1 MIVTTQNNIYI
12 DGEGKAIP
20 NCYGIEQKDNFY
32 YVSSYENDEGVIKK
46 YDVDFNFI
54 GRIATKPLN
63 DIHEIRF
70 VNDDLLIT
78 NTSKESIYSINSQKS
93 TKLYGHINSI
103 LYYNNLVYV
112 LRAYGNIF
120 ILDTDYSLIKEF
132 KIPYNL
138 KIPKGEAPNYSG
150 WFHNL
155 KIIDNWYYTCE
166 KYGLIRFNETDYE
179 VLVNTGDF
187 MRGLV
192 YDGNRWI
199 VGQSQSTPREERCDG
214 DGTLLYYNNDFNLID
229 TVILKDS
236 GQIRDIYEGDTR
248 QISRRGQR

>member
-1 MIVTTQNNIYI
+1 MIVTTQNSIYI
-12 DGEGKAIP
+12 DGEAKAIP
-20 NCYGIEQKDNFY
+20 NCYGIEQKDNCY
-32 YVSSYENDEGVIKK
+32 YVSCYENDEGVIKK
-46 YDVDFNFI
+46 YDNEFNFI
-54 GRIATKPLN
+54 GRIDTKPIN

-70 VNDDLLIT
+70 ISDDLLIT

-112 LRAYGNIF
+112 LNAYGNIF

-138 KIPKGEAPNYSG
+138 KIPKGEEPNYSG

-155 KIIDNWYYTCE
+155 KIIDKWYYSCE

-179 VLVNTGDF
+179 VVVNTGDF

-192 YDGNRWI
+192 YNGNQW
-199 VGQSQSTPREERCDG
+199 VLGQSESKPRDERGDG
-214 DGTLLYYNNDFNLID
+214 DGKLLYYNNDFNLID
-229 TVILKDS
+229 KVILKDS
-236 GQIRDIYEGDTR
+236 GQIRDIR
-248 QISRRGQR
+248 L